1 MVKVSIICTNYN
13 KGRWIG
19 EAIDSFLKQETS
31 FPYEII
37 IVDDAST
44 DGSTDIIR
52 FYQAQ
57 HPNIIRAFFNQ
68 ENQGITKTWS
78 DICKEAKGQYIA
90 RCDGDDYWTDPFKL
104 QKQVNLLEESP
115 ESKWSNTDF
124 DMVDSQGDVMHKDVL
139 KNDIIPFM
147 DSYEKMLALKGMTM
161 ASTWL
166 VETNLILEINNK
178 INENA
183 VDDTFNIQLEL
194 FKKTKLSFLRDSTT
208 VYRMDAE
215 SDSRSK
221 DPEKLAQRFD
231 RLLETQ
237 LEYIEKYPDSDYR
250 KILEFLLPKHNDFE
264 KNLSQQ
270 DFIHSQLN
278 SQQVTVYF
286 ANEEQ
291 SFSQENAL
299 VFPLRYHDNIS
310 FEVPEDTVTLRIDL
324 SELPSFY
331 RRVAL
336 TDSDFGTEILPNSS
350 NGELIGNYV
359 MFKEDDPQLIYDIRA
374 VTKKSFCLAYTM
386 FNVDDIRSEDYIAN
400 ILSQDIVNYRKELY
414 ALKPYKADY
423 QQALQE
429 RDRYKAELEE
439 MVVRYNSVTHSRRWT
454 IPTKLINLFRRRK

>member
-264 KNLSQQ
+264 KVLAHGGKNSWDNQQ
-270 DFIHSQLN
+270 ITIYLAQGDDQEFSEANSLQYPLQHSDSIPL
-278 SQQVTVYF
+278 TF
-286 ANEEQ
+286 P
-291 SFSQENAL
+291 EN
-299 VFPLRYHDNIS
+299 VHKI
-310 FEVPEDTVTLRIDL
+310 RIDL
-324 SELPSFY
+324 SEIPSYYRQVSLVNTEFNTELLPIWTNAVVLGDVYCFI
-331 RRVAL
+331 
-336 TDSDFGTEILPNSS
+336 EP
-350 NGELIGNYV
+350 
-359 MFKEDDPQLIYDIRA
+359 DPQIIYDLTVQEARDFIL
-374 VTKKSFCLAYTM
+374 TYEW
-386 FNVDDIRSEDYIAN
+386 FNVDQPTQPDFLAN
-400 ILSQDIVNYRKELY
+400 HLAKELEQMKTEFKT
-414 ALKPYKADY
+414 LSSYKY
-423 QQALQE
+423 QYQKVLAE
-429 RDRYKAELEE
+429 RDMFLKQLNE

>member
-13 KGRWIG
+13 KGSWID
-19 EAIDSFLKQETS
+19 EAINSFLKQETS
-31 FPYEII
+31 FSYEII

-44 DGSTDIIR
+44 DCSVDIIHA
-52 FYQAQ
+52 YQEQ
-57 HPNIIRAFFNQ
+57 HPDLIRAFFNQ
-68 ENQGITKTWS
+68 KNQGITRTWVE
-78 DICKEAKGQYIA
+78 ICKEARGQYIA

-104 QKQVNLLEESP
+104 QKQIDLLEASP

-124 DMVDSQGDVMHKDVL
+124 DMADSKGNITHKDVL
-139 KNDIIPFM
+139 KNNIIPFI

-166 VETNLILEINNK
+166 AETELVLEVNNQIN
-178 INENA
+178 INA

-194 FKKTKLSFLRDSTT
+194 FKKTKLAFLKDSTT

-221 DPEKLAQRFD
+221 DFQKLSLRFD

-237 LEYIEKYPDSDYR
+237 FEYIEKYPDSDYR
-250 KILEFLLPKHNDFE
+250 KILEFLLPKYNDFE
-264 KNLSQQ
+264 KRLSQQ
-270 DFIHSQLN
+270 NFFHSQLN

-299 VFPLRYHDNIS
+299 VFPLRYHDNIL

-359 MFKEDDPQLIYDIRA
+359 MFKEDDPQLIYDIKA

-400 ILSQDIVNYRKELY
+400 ILSQDIVNYRKELN
-414 ALKPYKADY
+414 ALKSYKADY